1 MREST
6 KFALAVAAVA
16 SLAIPKAAWATDGS
30 HGVFFVHGTGD
41 QSRPSSNHGFQATND
56 GATSAYWTQSALQS
70 FVTSPDGTGQWSYG
84 VAGYQGGTYAAY
96 DPNSWGVIGD
106 QLWDYYM
113 YGNAGAVYH
122 VVVVT
127 HSNGSN
133 PIRYMM
139 AHPGSTTPGGV
150 SVSSILGVISRA
162 IFIAGDNMG
171 TPLADKVTSS
181 GSLANI
187 ANDIVSFFGGGSYA
201 NAAVQAQVQANMHT
215 YNTNGTFATGSSPG
229 GISTQYLYGTGV
241 NATLWSSEAWCG
253 GYAQSVGLKA
263 AQVYGWGSSSAT
275 TDGFIGSVNYS
286 MTDGAGATQTISSK
300 LVGVNGMPG
309 SVGDTRLNHN
319 QSRRN
324 CDGFASTV
332 ANNIRGAM
340 SGTFTA
346 TPPDYTLSPGQYA
359 CDMID
364 VHNFSLGTDSSNNVW
379 TSHNYGCSASQQ
391 ASNTTVWRDCLTG
404 YGNNAGLVMPTD
416 YANSQV
422 AYSQAANYT
431 HQVTT
436 GNGTYGTTATS
447 ACPDTWL
454 GDGKCDMCL
463 LAKYGY
469 DSQSGQTADDDCVTA
484 APGHTNICY
493 DVIPAYKNGTYQ
505 FDFYQ
510 GYYTYHCA
518 VSSDCANVGC
528 ATGTTSTCITSG
540 PTAGFCSVCQ

>member
-16 SLAIPKAAWATDGS
+16 SLAIPKDAWATDGS

-56 GATSAYWTQSALQS
+56 GATSSYWTQSALQS
-70 FVTSPDGTGQWSYG
+70 FVTSPDGSGQWSYG
-84 VAGYQGGTYAAY
+84 VAGYQGGTYDATNS
-96 DPNSWGVIGD
+96 NSWGVVGD
-106 QLWDYYM
+106 QLWDYYY
-113 YGNAGAVYH
+113 YGNGGAVYH

-139 AHPGSTTPGGV
+139 AHPGSTTPGGN
-150 SVSSILGVISRA
+150 SVSSILSVVSRV

-171 TPLADKVTSS
+171 TPLADKVNQS

-201 NAAVQAQVQANMHT
+201 NASVQAQIQANMHT

-229 GISTQYLYGTGV
+229 GLSTQYLYGTGV

-263 AQVYGWGSSSAT
+263 AQVYGWGSSGAT

-346 TPPDYTLSPGQYA
+346 TPPDYTVSPAQLA
-359 CDMID
+359 CDATTTA
-364 VHNFSLGTDSSNNVW
+364 NFTIGADSSNHTW
-379 TSHNYGCSASQQ
+379 TATKYGCPSSY
-391 ASNTTVWRDCLTG
+391 TTDGSFHRDCFIA
-404 YGNNAGLVMPTD
+404 YGNSAGLVAPTD
-416 YANSQV
+416 YSNEI
-422 AYSQAANYT
+422 AYSSTASFSHSVYIPA
-431 HQVTT
+431 V
-436 GNGTYGTTATS
+436 NGTYGEVSSTGCS
-447 ACPDTWL
+447 DSWL
-454 GDGKCDMCL
+454 GDGYCDFCL
-463 LAKYGY
+463 VAKYGY
-469 DSQSGQTADDDCVTA
+469 DSVSGQLADDDCVTA
-484 APGHTNICY
+484 PSGSKNYCA
-493 DVIPAYKNGTYQ
+493 DVMPAYSNGTYQ
-505 FDFYQ
+505 YDMYLD
-510 GYYTYHCA
+510 YTTQH
-518 VSSDCANVGC
+518 
-528 ATGTTSTCITSG
+528 
-540 PTAGFCSVCQ
+540 